1 MRIVLRNLVWA
12 VLWLAAGSSAMAVEE
27 AAYSVVRSDGDYQ
40 LRDYAP
46 QVVAETVVEGELD
59 EAGNAAFRPLFG
71 YISGKNSQGTN
82 FAMTA
87 PVAQRPAGTANR
99 WAVSFLMP
107 SGNSLDKMPAA
118 NDPRVQLR
126 QIPAQRMA
134 AVRYSGTWSVKNY
147 QQHRQGLEAWIA
159 AQGLKPAGEAVWARY
174 NAPFTP
180 WFMRRNEILIPVN

>member
-1 MRIVLRNLVWA
+1 MTGWVRK
-12 VLWLAAGSSAMAVEE
+12 LWLATALAAVGSVGMAIEE
-27 AAYSVVRSDGDYQ
+27 AVFTVVRADGDYQ

-59 EAGNAAFRPLFG
+59 SAGSAAFSPLFG
-71 YISGKNSQGTN
+71 YITGKNS
-82 FAMTA
+82 ARSKYEMTA
-87 PVAQRPAGTANR
+87 PVAQRPVAGKDR

-107 SGNSLDKMPAA
+107 AGNELDKMPAA
-118 NDPRVQLR
+118 TDPRVQLR

-134 AVRYSGTWSVKNY
+134 VVRYSGTWSIKNY
-147 QQHRQGLEAWIA
+147 QQHKQALEGWIV

-180 WFMRRNEILIPVN
+180 WFMRRNEILVPVN